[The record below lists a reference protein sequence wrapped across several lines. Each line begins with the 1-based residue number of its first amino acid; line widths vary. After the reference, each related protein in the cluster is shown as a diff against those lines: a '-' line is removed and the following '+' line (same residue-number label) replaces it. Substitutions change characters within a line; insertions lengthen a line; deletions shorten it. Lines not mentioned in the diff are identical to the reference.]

1 MSLLTKKWI
10 ALFFLV
16 TSLVF
21 LNNNF
26 TSAQEPT
33 PTPTPTIAPDTSSDT
48 LLKDL
53 QNRINELEKKVA
65 DLQSQE
71 RTLSSQIAI
80 MDSQIKLTQLR
91 INATKQEIEE
101 ITADIEITTEKI
113 LSLEE
118 SLDKITKVLINRIV
132 ATYRVGS
139 IQPLQILLSSNT
151 VSDFFTRAN
160 YLRIAQAN
168 DKKLIFATQQAKND
182 YSNQKEIFED
192 KKDKVEALKKQLEA
206 YTARLDQE
214 KKSKEVL
221 LEITRNDE
229 ERYQELLQRLR
240 ADADSI
246 RRAISNVGVSIGL
259 KKRGEKIANVGSSG
273 CSTGPHLHLEVF
285 ENARV
290 ANGRVEG
297 NRVDPKPFLDDG
309 RFFKVVDFYDGK
321 YWKEGGSIT
330 TLFNEFYNIFGAA
343 TAHTG
348 LDIAGP
354 YGSPI
359 YAAAD
364 GEAYLASASCPYQI
378 QGGTSVGR
386 GIIMDHKNGYV
397 TLYWHI
403 P

>member
-1 MSLLTKKWI
+1 MISMTRKWI
-10 ALFFLV
+10 ALFLLLFFLAILPV
-16 TSLVF
+16 K
-21 LNNNF
+21 
-26 TSAQEPT
+26 AQ
-33 PTPTPTIAPDTSSDT
+33 TPTPTIAPDTSSNT
-48 LLKDL
+48 LLNDI

-91 INATKQEIEE
+91 INATKQEIED
-101 ITADIEITTEKI
+101 ITLDIEITTEKI
-113 LSLEE
+113 SNLEE
-118 SLDKITKVLINRIV
+118 SLDKLTKVLINRVV
-132 ATYRVGS
+132 ATYQVGS
-139 IQPLQILLSSNT
+139 IQPLQILLSSST

-182 YSNQKEIFED
+182 YSNQKQIFEN
-192 KKDKVEALKKQLEA
+192 KKDKIEALKKQLED

-229 ERYQELLQRLR
+229 ERYQALLQRLR

-246 RRAISNVGVSIGL
+246 RRAISNVGVSIGTV
-259 KKRGEKIANVGSSG
+259 KRGQKIANVGSSG

-290 ANGRVEG
+290 ASGRVEG

-309 RFFKVVDFYDGK
+309 RFYKVVDFYDGK

-330 TLFNEFYNIFGAA
+330 TLFNEFYNIFGAE

-386 GIIMDHKNGYV
+386 GIVVDHKNGYV